1 MHLSR
6 KAPIPLT
13 ERGKIKSRKAQIE
26 FAPEGGKSNP
36 ASTASP
42 HYSFGKLNASMQI
55 ACQRAATLK
64 TPNERRE
71 KNSKKTEK
79 DIHNRYMQIRL
90 TQEEYEAIDRKF
102 QNSGLKSRSEF
113 IRTLIFE
120 GIIVHISEDELRKI
134 YRLVSNIAGNI
145 NQIAVRV
152 NSTGNVYAEDIA
164 EIKEG
169 LQKIWQ
175 PLRYFQ
181 SQLQKLK
188 H

>member
-1 MHLSR
+1 MKGER
-6 KAPIPLT
+6 K
-13 ERGKIKSRKAQIE
+13 
-26 FAPEGGKSNP
+26 
-36 ASTASP
+36 
-42 HYSFGKLNASMQI
+42 I
-55 ACQRAATLK
+55 A
-64 TPNERRE
+64 
-71 KNSKKTEK
+71 KKTEK

-90 TQEEYEAIDRKF
+90 TQEEYEAIERKF

-120 GIIVHISEDELRKI
+120 GIIVHISEDKLRKI
-134 YRLVSNIAGNI
+134 YRLVNNIAGNI

-152 NSTGNVYAEDIA
+152 NSTGNVYDEDIA

-188 H
+188 R

>member
-1 MHLSR
+1 
-6 KAPIPLT
+6 
-13 ERGKIKSRKAQIE
+13 
-26 FAPEGGKSNP
+26 
-36 ASTASP
+36 
-42 HYSFGKLNASMQI
+42 
-55 ACQRAATLK
+55 
-64 TPNERRE
+64 
-71 KNSKKTEK
+71 
-79 DIHNRYMQIRL
+79 MQIRL
-90 TQEEYEAIDRKF
+90 TQEEYEAIERKF

-134 YRLVSNIAGNI
+134 YRLVNNIAGNI

>member
-1 MHLSR
+1 MLQCR
-6 KAPIPLT
+6 LLVRGLAP
-13 ERGKIKSRKAQIE
+13 
-26 FAPEGGKSNP
+26 
-36 ASTASP
+36 
-42 HYSFGKLNASMQI
+42 
-55 ACQRAATLK
+55 K
-64 TPNERRE
+64 TPLKEVR
-71 KNSKKTEK
+71 KITEK
-79 DIHNRYMQIRL
+79 KQGDTHNRYMQIRL
-90 TQEEYEAIDRKF
+90 TQEEYEAIERKF

-134 YRLVSNIAGNI
+134 YRLVNNIAGNI

-152 NSTGNVYAEDIA
+152 NSTGKIYDEDIA

-188 H
+188 R

>member
-1 MHLSR
+1 MFQCRLLVRGLPPLKPRMKGER
-6 KAPIPLT
+6 K
-13 ERGKIKSRKAQIE
+13 
-26 FAPEGGKSNP
+26 
-36 ASTASP
+36 
-42 HYSFGKLNASMQI
+42 I
-55 ACQRAATLK
+55 A
-64 TPNERRE
+64 
-71 KNSKKTEK
+71 KKTEK

-90 TQEEYEAIDRKF
+90 TQEEYEAIERKF

-134 YRLVSNIAGNI
+134 YRLVNNIAGNI

>member
-1 MHLSR
+1 MLQCRLLVRGLPPLKPRTKGER
-6 KAPIPLT
+6 KIV
-13 ERGKIKSRKAQIE
+13 KKS
-26 FAPEGGKSNP
+26 
-36 ASTASP
+36 
-42 HYSFGKLNASMQI
+42 
-55 ACQRAATLK
+55 
-64 TPNERRE
+64 
-71 KNSKKTEK
+71 EK

-90 TQEEYEAIDRKF
+90 TQEEYEAIERKF

-120 GIIVHISEDELRKI
+120 GIIVHISEDKLRKI
-134 YRLVSNIAGNI
+134 YRLVNNIAGNI

-152 NSTGNVYAEDIA
+152 NSTGNVYDEDIA

-188 H
+188 R